1 MPQMQFSDF
10 HDLQSPSV
18 RNPHRKTLEVNIRC
32 ACMFFACN
40 LVTTPKSQSKGGCL
54 DFDTSAGLLPTS
66 RALAPPAPAPPQLLP
81 QRQMQPPPQ
90 YTTFSPCLSTCSDVY
105 RKKKRKKRGWCIQ
118 NTKIH
123 RKNTQTRI
131 HHPPPV
137 HHLRTQKKNRK
148 KYPKH
153 VFWEGERG
161 GGWWWGG
168 RGEGGMTW
176 FGHFTTHA

>member
-105 RKKKRKKRGWCIQ
+105 RKKNEKNEGWCIQ
-118 NTKIH
+118 NTKIY

-131 HHPPPV
+131 HHPPQYTTSG
-137 HHLRTQKKNRK
+137 HRK
-148 KYPKH
+148 KTEKNTPNM
-153 VFWEGERG
+153 FFGRASEEEG
-161 GGWWWGG
+161 GGGG
-168 RGEGGMTW
+168 GEGREG
-176 FGHFTTHA
+176 